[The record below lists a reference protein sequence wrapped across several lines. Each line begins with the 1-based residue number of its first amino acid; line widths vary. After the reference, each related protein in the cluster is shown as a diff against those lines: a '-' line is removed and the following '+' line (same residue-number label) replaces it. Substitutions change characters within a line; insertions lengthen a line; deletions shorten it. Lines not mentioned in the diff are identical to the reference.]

1 MNLSPKTKRNI
12 SKIVPFA
19 VIWVLTGWVIIITEL
34 GVTRSENYNPE
45 TDISFTIPVLV
56 FANLANIVVGLLVG
70 TLEVIYLQRRFVNHT
85 LKTKFLNKFLIY
97 FVLFIIIIIL
107 FYPIAFTIESGI
119 ALTEMDGWN
128 KLGRFLVSTTF
139 LTTLF
144 HLSLSLFL
152 CLVYSAISENL
163 GHHVF
168 YNLLTGKYHQPIEEK
183 RIFMFLDMKSSTTI
197 AESIGHIQYF
207 RLLQAYYDT
216 MSDAIINS
224 FGEVYQYIGDE
235 IVISWTLKEGI
246 TESHCIQCFFDIK
259 NCINANNPN
268 IKEEFG
274 FEIDFK
280 AGLHYGEVTVGE
292 IGALKREIVFTGDVL
307 NTAARIQSRCN
318 ELESPLLISGTLKNQ
333 LPLNSFNFESKGEIS
348 LKGKN
353 QKEELF
359 RVTQV

>member
-1 MNLSPKTKRNI
+1 MNLSPKAKRNI
-12 SKIVPFA
+12 SKILPFS

-34 GVTRSENYNPE
+34 GVTKSENYHPD
-45 TDISFTIPVLV
+45 TDISFTLPVLI
-56 FANLANIVVGLLVG
+56 FANVANILVGLMVG
-70 TLEVIYLQRRFVNHT
+70 TLEVIYLQRRFASHS
-85 LKTKFLNKFLIY
+85 LKTKFFNKFLIY
-97 FVLFIIIIIL
+97 LALFIVVIVV

-119 ALTEMDGWN
+119 PLTKMEGWS
-128 KLGRFLVSTTF
+128 KLGRFLFSTTF
-139 LTTLF
+139 LVTLF
-144 HLSLSLFL
+144 HLSISLFL

-168 YNLLTGKYHQPIEEK
+168 YNLLTGKYHQPVEEK

-197 AESIGHIQYF
+197 AEAIGHVRYF

-216 MSDAIINS
+216 MSDPIINS

-235 IVISWTLKEGI
+235 IVISWNMKEGI
-246 TESHCIQCFFDIK
+246 SESHCIQCFFDIK
-259 NCINANNPN
+259 HCLSAQNEKL
-268 IKEEFG
+268 KEEFG

-318 ELESPLLISGTLKNQ
+318 ELASPLLISGSLKNQ
-333 LPLNSFNFESKGEIS
+333 LPSNSFTFESKGEIS

-353 QKEELF
+353 VTEELF
-359 RVTQV
+359 SVSTK